1 MAKKPFF
8 TAEDAKT
15 SFNLFCCIYGIGT
28 LGMPGNFARAGPTIA
43 VVAMAFMAFAN
54 IYSSVAM
61 SKVILLAPTSVKTF
75 GDLGEWAMGQWG
87 RWLCIIS
94 QMEGSGAAFAG
105 CLGTIIADVIGV
117 GVVMHGMRGHPSV
130 PFPELKFSQ

>member
-61 SKVILLAPTSVKTF
+61 SKVILLASRLSVTS
-75 GDLGEWAMGQWG
+75 ENGQWV
-87 RWLCIIS
+87 S
-94 QMEGSGAAFAG
+94 
-105 CLGTIIADVIGV
+105 
-117 GVVMHGMRGHPSV
+117 GVVGSASSPKWVRA
-130 PFPELKFSQ
+130 F